1 MERYAPKRSRKSGLP
16 PGTLVHIGKK
26 REEKALITFMNYDET
41 RLIEKEVQ
49 NVEECFF
56 LRDLPPVSWINIDG
70 VHQVELIE
78 KLGTHFNLHPL
89 VLEDIAN
96 TGQRP
101 KLEDYG
107 DYLFIVLKM
116 LCRGKKSDRVEAEQ
130 LCLVVGPR
138 CVITFQEKPGDVFD
152 PVRERIRTGKGRTR
166 RMGTDYLAYALMDA
180 IVDNYFAILEEYGER
195 IEVIEEKLVNHPTP
209 DNLRAIHR
217 LKGEMIFLR
226 RSVWPLREV
235 ISVLERGE
243 SPLVHKETTVYL
255 RDVYD
260 HTIHVIDTVE
270 TFRDVISGMLETYLS
285 SMSNRMNE
293 VMKVLTIIATIFM
306 PLTFI
311 AGIYGMNFNT
321 AASSLNM
328 PELNWKYGYPASIGA
343 MALAALGMIWYFKK
357 KKWF

>member
-1 MERYAPKRSRKSGLP
+1 MEPYLKKRSRKSGLP
-16 PGTLVHIGKK
+16 PGTLVHIGKP
-26 REEKALITFMNYDET
+26 RVEKALITFMNYDES
-41 RLIEKEVQ
+41 RLIEKQ
-49 NVEECFF
+49 AQSVEECFF
-56 LRDLPPVSWINIDG
+56 LRDVPTVSWINIDG

-78 KLGTHFNLHPL
+78 KLGAHFNLHPL

-116 LCRGKKSDRVEAEQ
+116 LCRGRKNDPLEAEQ
-130 LCLVVGPR
+130 LCMVVGSHY
-138 CVITFQEKPGDVFD
+138 VITFQEKPGDIFD
-152 PVRERIRTGKGRTR
+152 PVRERIRSGKGRSR
-166 RMGTDYLAYALMDA
+166 RMGADYLAYVLIDA
-180 IVDNYFAILEEYGER
+180 IVDDYFAVLEHYGER
-195 IEVIEEKLVNHPTP
+195 IEAVEEKLVNHPAP
-209 DNLRAIHR
+209 ENLRAIHR
-217 LKGEMIFLR
+217 LKSEMIFLR

-235 ISVLERGE
+235 ITVLERGE
-243 SPLVHKETTVYL
+243 SPLIRQPTTVYL

-260 HTIHVIDTVE
+260 HTVHVIDTVE
-270 TFRDVISGMLETYLS
+270 TFRDLISGMLETYLS

-293 VMKVLTIIATIFM
+293 VMKVLTVIATLFM

-321 AASSLNM
+321 AVSPLNM
-328 PELNWKYGYPASIGA
+328 PELNWKYGYPAALAA
-343 MALAALGMIWYFKK
+343 MALTALGMIWYFKK

>member
-116 LCRGKKSDRVEAEQ
+116 LCRGKK
-130 LCLVVGPR
+130 
-138 CVITFQEKPGDVFD
+138 
-152 PVRERIRTGKGRTR
+152 
-166 RMGTDYLAYALMDA
+166 
-180 IVDNYFAILEEYGER
+180 
-195 IEVIEEKLVNHPTP
+195 
-209 DNLRAIHR
+209 
-217 LKGEMIFLR
+217 
-226 RSVWPLREV
+226 
-235 ISVLERGE
+235 
-243 SPLVHKETTVYL
+243 
-255 RDVYD
+255 
-260 HTIHVIDTVE
+260 
-270 TFRDVISGMLETYLS
+270 
-285 SMSNRMNE
+285 
-293 VMKVLTIIATIFM
+293 
-306 PLTFI
+306 
-311 AGIYGMNFNT
+311 
-321 AASSLNM
+321 
-328 PELNWKYGYPASIGA
+328 
-343 MALAALGMIWYFKK
+343 
-357 KKWF
+357 